1 MRWKRVALAGALGPA
16 AAGCHFAGIAD
27 RHPAHDPPAAPVG
40 LDHDLRASA
49 RAAWREVRAEYP
61 RRAFSAEFRD
71 GFLDGYVDYLDRG
84 GDGVL
89 PAVPPARY
97 TQHKKYFTP
106 DGQCL
111 VKEYFLGFKY
121 GQDVA
126 VATGRRQYLTVPVL
140 LPQPA
145 DAPPAAY
152 APPPPRPAVPVPTP
166 VQPPMPV
173 PAPLPAPGSD
183 APPKPAAAPPAP
195 PVVGAGAKLP
205 PPPAEVPALPDHVP
219 TPPLRDELPIIVLP
233 THADPPIVLPN
244 HPELTGR

>member
-1 MRWKRVALAGALGPA
+1 MRWKKVALAGALGPA
-16 AAGCHFAGIAD
+16 AAGCHLAGLTA
-27 RHPAHDPPAAPVG
+27 RHPAHDPPAAPAG
-40 LDHDLRASA
+40 LAHDLRADA

-126 VATGRRQYLTVPVL
+126 VATGKRQYLTVPVL
-140 LPQPA
+140 LPQHPA
-145 DAPPAAY
+145 DAPPVVYTPPRVVTPTAPQPTPMPTPT
-152 APPPPRPAVPVPTP
+152 PPPG
-166 VQPPMPV
+166 
-173 PAPLPAPGSD
+173 PGSD
-183 APPKPAAAPPAP
+183 SPPRPAAAPPAP
-195 PVVGAGAKLP
+195 PVVGASGTRLP
-205 PPPAEVPALPDHVP
+205 PPPPEVPALPDHVP
-219 TPPLRDELPIIVLP
+219 TPPVRDELPIIVLP
-233 THADPPIVLPN
+233 THADPPIVLPS